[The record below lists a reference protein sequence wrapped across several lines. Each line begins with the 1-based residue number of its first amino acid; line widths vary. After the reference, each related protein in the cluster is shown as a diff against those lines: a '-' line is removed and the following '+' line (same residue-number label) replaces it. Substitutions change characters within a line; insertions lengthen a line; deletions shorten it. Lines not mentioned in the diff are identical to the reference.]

1 MNLLPTD
8 PPGRRPALRPRNT
21 LSPAPLVSR
30 IAKFLRHD
38 WAGRGLLLEALAC
51 LCWAKLLL
59 LLVPFRWVA
68 PRLGKMQ
75 TESPSV
81 ITEEERRLA
90 LRISWAVQSVAAHV
104 PLGFVCL
111 PQAMAA
117 KWMLRRRHLA
127 STLYLGVA
135 RPDEVKFTAHA
146 WLRAGDKIL
155 TGRAE
160 SRTHTTLATFA
171 EEWS

>member
-1 MNLLPTD
+1 M
-8 PPGRRPALRPRNT
+8 GR
-21 LSPAPLVSR
+21 LS
-30 IAKFLRHD
+30 KFLRHD
-38 WAGRGLLLEALAC
+38 WSGRGLLLEALAW
-51 LCWAKLLL
+51 LVWSKLLL
-59 LLVPFRWVA
+59 LLIPFRWIA
-68 PRLGKMQ
+68 PRLGTLK
-75 TESPSV
+75 TESPSE
-81 ITEEERRLA
+81 ISPADRALA
-90 LRISWAVQSVAAHV
+90 LRISWAVQSAAAHV

-160 SRTHTTLATFA
+160 SFTHSTIATFA

>member
-1 MNLLPTD
+1 MGR
-8 PPGRRPALRPRNT
+8 PG
-21 LSPAPLVSR
+21 
-30 IAKFLRHD
+30 KFLRHD
-38 WAGRGLLLEALAC
+38 WAGRALLLEALAW
-51 LCWAKLLL
+51 LCWVKLLL
-59 LLVPFRWVA
+59 LLVPFRWLA
-68 PRLGKMQ
+68 PRLGKPQ
-75 TESPSV
+75 SESPPAISPV
-81 ITEEERRLA
+81 ERDLA

-111 PQAMAA
+111 PQAIAA
-117 KWMLRRRHLA
+117 KWMLRRRRLA

-135 RPDEVKFTAHA
+135 RPDEIKFTAHA

-160 SRTHTTLATFA
+160 SFTHATIATFA